1 MEELEKLDD
10 KKIVV
15 NLKEG
20 QNAVTILEGQA
31 PKQLDELE
39 PVKAEIN
46 GVIYAPLNWLDKRV
60 KDIDQHKAHILV
72 NRDALRIHLIVNEDD
87 PYRIGNIV
95 GTISYSDIFMKLGIN
110 SDKSWQPE
118 ALGQFFKL
126 YRSLF
131 PSRSENMNVV
141 TALKSFNA
149 KVNQDVERLTN
160 EKGDRTFKFRQA
172 VDSNIP
178 ESFKMKFPIF
188 KGGAPVE
195 FDVETY
201 ASIDGTDVTIHLQ
214 SAGANDVIEEAKANT
229 IDDVITKIRA
239 IAPDIAI
246 MEQ

>member
-39 PVKAEIN
+39 PVKAEIH

-60 KDIDQHKAHILV
+60 KDIDQHKAYILV

-95 GTISYSDIFMKLGIN
+95 GTINYSDIFMKLGIN

-131 PSRSENMNVV
+131 PNRSENMNVV

-149 KVNQDVERLTN
+149 KVSQDVERLTN
-160 EKGDRTFKFRQA
+160 EKGDRSSPSSR
-172 VDSNIP
+172 V
-178 ESFKMKFPIF
+178 
-188 KGGAPVE
+188 V
-195 FDVETY
+195 
-201 ASIDGTDVTIHLQ
+201 LQ
-214 SAGANDVIEEAKANT
+214 
-229 IDDVITKIRA
+229 
-239 IAPDIAI
+239 
-246 MEQ
+246 